1 MHGSSLSLLTVSF
14 TVTWLLMVVLLGA
27 VAIGIQIQL
36 KFPQLIAHMAK
47 NAVRYSML
55 LTIGSLSV
63 LMLKPWNYVVWLGIW
78 HSGMEG
84 NMGKWLLTI
93 R

>member
-36 KFPQLIAHMAK
+36 KFPQLIAHMEK
-47 NAVRYSML
+47 NVVRYFTL
-55 LTIGSLSV
+55 LTTGSLLV
-63 LMLKPWNYVVWLGIW
+63 LMLKPWSYVVWLGIW

-84 NMGKWLLTI
+84 SMGKWLLMI
-93 R
+93 Q